1 MILISNQPVR
11 LWTVTSHSVMK
22 RKGKRLLILK
32 MLFQYLKNGKRYVIP
47 CCLFY
52 RKIQLI
58 MSCRSNRRILLN
70 VSTAL
75 AVFLVSPKWTAG
87 LLEGL
92 RKSSV
97 AMAILGFAAVMR
109 PRLPSLIRSESG
121 TPWCWYCLAT
131 ETTKRR
137 FAVTN
142 LFFAS
147 SPFFPPFLIIWANST
162 SWSGVIL

>member
-1 MILISNQPVR
+1 MRLLPLGQTSAVFFMILRLKPHYKFCTSILNLGCYVVIANMILISNQPVR

-47 CCLFY
+47 CCLFC

-121 TPWCWYCLAT
+121 TP
-131 ETTKRR
+131 
-137 FAVTN
+137 
-142 LFFAS
+142 
-147 SPFFPPFLIIWANST
+147 
-162 SWSGVIL
+162 